1 MSSQD
6 ITLSLYPVI
15 SSHGDLVSASFK
27 HVNNSNKKDNI
38 SFTTENLFLYLFV
51 IYLFFSLSVIKDK
64 FMRFL
69 LELYTSALSKHLC

>member
-51 IYLFFSLSVIKDK
+51 IYLFFSFSIIKD
-64 FMRFL
+64 M
-69 LELYTSALSKHLC
+69 LSIFIRIVY

>member
-38 SFTTENLFLYLFV
+38 SFTTENLFRYLFV
-51 IYLFFSLSVIKDK
+51 IYLFFSFSIIKD
-64 FMRFL
+64 M
-69 LELYTSALSKHLC
+69 LSIFIRIVY